1 MHDADRGPPQ
11 HTRPSDSPERSADQH
26 PTAAP
31 YTKLAPVLGLV
42 TAMALVI
49 GQVIGSGVF
58 YKPNVIAQSTGG
70 FVGLILL
77 LWVACGLVN
86 LCGALAIPELAAM
99 LPHAGGNYVYLREA
113 YGRMCAFLWGWAE
126 FWVIRSGA
134 IAALGTAMAISL
146 YKLWVSVGGEPP
158 GGQQVFE
165 KVVAISAITLCTTVN
180 IASTVWGGAVQNL
193 TTAIKAGFLIFLG
206 LLPFVAA
213 SESPVAIGP
222 LFPAVGEVSIL
233 LSIGSAL
240 AGIMW
245 AYDGWGQV
253 TVVAEE
259 IHNPQRNVPRAL
271 AGGVI
276 ALVVLYFGAN
286 LGYHLTLPSSV
297 IAASALPAE
306 EVTRT
311 LLGEFGARLLLAMI
325 LVSTFGAMSSNILVG
340 PRVLFAAARDHHFLR
355 LWRRIDPRFGTPALA
370 IGTVSAWSIV
380 LVLAGDLTWLF
391 GPPQPGGPPPKPLFD
406 VLTDYAIFGGSVFYF
421 LAVAAVFV
429 LRARR
434 PDAVRPFRT
443 WGYPATPLVF
453 LVFYLFLLVSMFTA
467 APAQCGTGLLLIA
480 AGMAVYAVW
489 GRRGAS
495 EEMPRPA

>member
-1 MHDADRGPPQ
+1 MLATMHQNDLRADSHDVMPSQ
-11 HTRPSDSPERSADQH
+11 RPAATSAYATL
-26 PTAAP
+26 P
-31 YTKLAPVLGLV
+31 PVLGLV
-42 TAMALVI
+42 TAVALVI

-58 YKPNVIAQSTGG
+58 YKPKVIAESTQGY
-70 FVGLILL
+70 VGLILA
-77 LWVACGLVN
+77 LWIACGLIN
-86 LCGALAIPELAAM
+86 LCGALSIAELGAM

-113 YGRMCAFLWGWAE
+113 YGRMCGFLWGWAE

-146 YKLWVSVGGEPP
+146 FKLWVSVGGAPP
-158 GGQQVFE
+158 GGQQTFE
-165 KVVAISAITLCTTVN
+165 KVVAVSAIALCACVN
-180 IASTVWGGAVQNL
+180 IASTLWGGAVQNF
-193 TTAIKAGFLIFLG
+193 TTALKAGFLIFLG
-206 LLPFVAA
+206 VLPFVAVGEG
-213 SESPVAIGP
+213 SVEMGP
-222 LFPAVGEVSIL
+222 LFPSTIEKSL
-233 LSIGSAL
+233 LLTIGSAL

-276 ALVVLYFGAN
+276 ALIVLYFGAN
-286 LGYHLTLPSSV
+286 LGYHLTLPSSA

-306 EVTRT
+306 DVTRT

-340 PRVLFAAARDHHFLR
+340 PRVLFAVARDHHFLR

-391 GPPQPGGPPPKPLFD
+391 GAPGPDEPAPKPLFD

-429 LRARR
+429 LRWKQPR
-434 PDAVRPFRT
+434 AVRPFRT
-443 WGYPATPLVF
+443 WGYPLTPLVF
-453 LVFYLFLLVSMFTA
+453 LLFYTFLLVSMFTS
-467 APAQCGTGLLLIA
+467 APGQCGTGLLLIVV
-480 AGMAVYAVW
+480 GMGVYALW
-489 GRRGAS
+489 GRGPTS
-495 EEMPRPA
+495 LLPAVGE